1 MTRIVAERADGNAEK
16 AQAEG
21 LLHIDFCSYNGCGFP
36 MWRVVLFLSAAIV
49 LAQDSSVFRTTTQ
62 LVRID
67 VVAQDKNG
75 NPVADLGK
83 DDFVLTV
90 NRKPQRID
98 TFTVTSTAPE
108 PPVALPRGT
117 FSNKQAAAEA
127 SQGRYTVFLLDWR
140 NTNWMLQS
148 FAHQQLLKMLSDA
161 PPGGKIALYLVNDG
175 FQIVQEFTSDREL
188 LKAKAESLWGEVP
201 PPLITLDQA
210 ELAASDTIAAFQGI
224 AKHLAGISGQKV
236 LIWVSLGFPDNAP
249 YPSASENSGGAT
261 PRSGAE
267 WAARLPPPGGL
278 VGVIQAN
285 AAPSPSFLQDI
296 DKAVRNLGNSNIVVE
311 SVEAKYLG
319 AHVLAEVGSN
329 TSYVNTLQ
337 MIAERTGGRF
347 FPGDTNDM
355 ASTLRS
361 AANDRATSY
370 ELGYYAGD
378 SLLPGLQPFEIK
390 CRRPGITLRY
400 REGYYIDKKPPAAQ
414 TDTRVLAQDILEGAV
429 DATAI
434 PLRATAVRT
443 AGNVSSIM
451 LRLNIDAHAL
461 ALQQEGGLWQA
472 KMSTFARFATDVED
486 QVGDVPLDSPSL
498 SLTQDQYDRELREG
512 ITLHF
517 TMKIPDEAVTLRVLV
532 RDEGTGNV
540 GTVTISMANLPE
552 F

>member
-1 MTRIVAERADGNAEK
+1 M
-16 AQAEG
+16 
-21 LLHIDFCSYNGCGFP
+21 
-36 MWRVVLFLSAAIV
+36 
-49 LAQDSSVFRTTTQ
+49 FRTTTQ
-62 LVRID
+62 LVRVD

-90 NRKPQRID
+90 NRKPQTID
-98 TFTVTSTAPE
+98 TFTVTSTAPAA
-108 PPVALPRGT
+108 PVPLPRGT
-117 FSNKQAAAEA
+117 FSNKQVAAEV

-148 FAHQQLLKMLSDA
+148 FAHQQLLKMLSNA
-161 PPGGKIALYLVNDG
+161 PPGGKIALYLVNNG
-175 FQIVQEFTSDREL
+175 FQIVQEFTPDREL

-201 PPLITLDQA
+201 PPLNTLDQA

-249 YPSASENSGGAT
+249 PSATSEDSGRAA
-261 PRSGAE
+261 PKSGAE

-285 AAPSPSFLQDI
+285 AASSPSFLQDI
-296 DKAVRNLGNSNIVVE
+296 DRAVRNLGNSNIVVE

-319 AHVLAEVGSN
+319 AHVLVDVGSN
-329 TSYVNTLQ
+329 TSYVNTLH

-355 ASTLRS
+355 ASTLLD
-361 AANDRATSY
+361 AASDRATSY

-378 SLLPGLQPFEIK
+378 AVQLGLQPFEIK

-400 REGYYIDKKPPAAQ
+400 REGYYVDKKPPPPQ
-414 TDTRVLAQDILEGAV
+414 TDTRVAAQDILQGAV

-434 PLRATAVRT
+434 PLTAKAVRT
-443 AGNVSSIM
+443 AGNISSIM
-451 LRLNIDAHAL
+451 LQLNVDAHAL
-461 ALQQEGGLWQA
+461 TLAQDGNMWRA
-472 KMSTFARFATDVED
+472 RVSTFARFATDVED
-486 QVGDVPLDSPSL
+486 QVGDVPLDSPAL
-498 SLTQDQYDRELREG
+498 SFTKEQYDRAIREG
-512 ITLHF
+512 ITLRF
-517 TMKIPDEAVTLRVLV
+517 TMTIPDEAATLRVLV
-532 RDEGTGNV
+532 RDDASGAA
-540 GTVTISMANLPE
+540 GTVTISMADLPQQ
-552 F
+552 